1 MTGFYFCKN
10 QQKKKFV
17 EFHPPKTLTLF
28 NKERKM
34 LNIIDQEKD
43 MYHIIVNP
51 IGGKGKS
58 LKALEKVENIFKAN
72 GAEYTVHKTEYAGHA
87 TEIARE
93 LSQTPD
99 TNLVV
104 MGGDGSFHEVLC
116 GIDNFANVTLG
127 LVACGSGNDF
137 IKKSGHPA
145 DLEGAVKTILAGNT
159 AYVDFMQL
167 DNDRCLNVGGG
178 GMDVDVL
185 LKYEKVKALKGKA
198 AYYYSLLYTLLHT
211 RFHNL
216 RLTVDGDTKDMSVF
230 MIGVGNGGF
239 IGGGIPICP
248 NAVVDDGV
256 LHIGYVSEMKKSKI
270 LGRLLKFLGGKHV
283 GTDWG
288 GEFTGKEITIEALDD
303 SRFELDGEI
312 IEDTTLNIK
321 VVHDTLK
328 MFR

>member
-1 MTGFYFCKN
+1 
-10 QQKKKFV
+10 
-17 EFHPPKTLTLF
+17 
-28 NKERKM
+28 
-34 LNIIDQEKD
+34 

-51 IGGKGKS
+51 LGGKGKT
-58 LKALEKVENIFKAN
+58 LKALETVENLFKAN

-93 LSQTPD
+93 LSLTPD

-116 GIDNFANVTLG
+116 GIENFDNVTMG

-137 IKKSGHPA
+137 IKKSGHPT
-145 DLEGAVKTILAGNT
+145 DVEGAVKVILEGKT
-159 AYVDFMQL
+159 GYVDFMELGNQ
-167 DNDRCLNVGGG
+167 RCLNVGGG

-185 LKYEKVKALKGKA
+185 LKYSTVKRLKGKA

-216 RLTVDGDTKDMSVF
+216 RLTVDGQTKDMSVF

-248 NAVVDDGV
+248 NAVVDDGL
-256 LHIGYVSEMKKSKI
+256 LHIGYVSEMKKYKI
-270 LGRLLKFLGGKHV
+270 VGRLLKFLSGKHV

-288 GEFTGKEITIEALDD
+288 GEFTGKEISIEALDD

-312 IEDTTLNIK
+312 IEETSLTIK
-321 VVHDTLK
+321 CMSNTLK